1 MVPLTEAGGTM
12 HRLYDSAISG
22 NAYKVRLLLTH
33 LDIAFERIEMNVDD
47 GSTRKP
53 EFLEINPNGKVPALQ
68 FPDGRVLFESNAIL
82 FYLALNTPYWP
93 ADPWHQ
99 GQAVQ
104 WMNFEQ
110 YSHEPTVAVVRH
122 WVAHLG
128 KTPQNEPQLAGKIA
142 GGDRALDVMEG
153 HLRAHRW
160 FAGNAYSIADIALYA
175 YTHVAG
181 EGGFDLQRRPAI
193 RDWLGRVVAQPKHVK
208 ITD

>member
-1 MVPLTEAGGTM
+1 M

-22 NAYKVRLLLTH
+22 NAYKVRLLLNH
-33 LDIAFERIEMNVDD
+33 LGVPFERIEMNVDD

-53 EFLEINPNGKVPALQ
+53 EFLKINPNGKVPALQ

-93 ADPWHQ
+93 TDPWHQ

-110 YSHEPTVAVVRH
+110 YSHEPTIAVVRH
-122 WVAHLG
+122 WIAHLG
-128 KTPQNEPQLAGKIA
+128 KTVQNEPLLPGKIA
-142 GGDRALDVMEG
+142 AGERALGVMEG
-153 HLRAHRW
+153 HLKAHPW
-160 FAGNAYSIADIALYA
+160 FAGTAYSIADIALYA
-175 YTHVAG
+175 YTHVAE
-181 EGGFDLQRRPAI
+181 EGGGFQLQRYPAI
-193 RDWLGRVVAQPKHVK
+193 QEWLTRCAAQGPRIA